1 MTLKKISVIKKLV
14 SLNFFSVIKKLVSLN
29 FFSVIKKLVSLI
41 ETAHTYF
48 RPTTITN
55 TFINKTKSNTFIQ

>member
-14 SLNFFSVIKKLVSLN
+14 SLK

-41 ETAHTYF
+41 ETARTYF